1 MISLYQAAAFDKLGL
16 SCLFPKL
23 RRPFEPLFNYLR
35 CKLGLAQDQYME
47 APGCDPKICTV
58 SDLEEREITM
68 SKPIPSLELMDMSVE
83 TIDDCFD
90 DMNKIVYGVR
100 VLMKNIDDDSC
111 EDPRFGEICDQLYE
125 EGKVLIEENCV
136 SPRYEDIL

>member
-16 SCLFPKL
+16 SCLFPTL
-23 RRPFEPLFNYLR
+23 SRPFEPLFNYLR
-35 CKLGLAQDQYME
+35 CKLGLVQDQYME
-47 APGCDPKICTV
+47 APGCNAKICTI
-58 SDLEEREITM
+58 SELEEREITM

-90 DMNKIVYGVR
+90 DMNKLVYGVR

-111 EDPRFGEICDQLYE
+111 EDPRFGDICDQLYE
-125 EGKVLIEENCV
+125 EGKVLIEEDCV